1 MSSSAFPLSTMKTDF
16 IQGLRCRSGI
26 RFGALAASAALAAL
40 LSGCGGGDG
49 SGSAVAATSAPQSTA
64 KIVAADA
71 DVRQKVLFS
80 GATKGFVASALAA
93 SLPAGTEAD
102 YDVLVI
108 GDADKGGS
116 ATLELARKA
125 LDAGK
130 EVVFDAASDGSA
142 QSAHAK
148 TLMAL
153 VGTSIDSAAVRVQK
167 AEAGGYYVTPIDAPA
182 LAMKKLQ
189 LASAKESNPSSNSVQ
204 SVFGIQ
210 NKESTQ

>member
-1 MSSSAFPLSTMKTDF
+1 MKNAF
-16 IQGLRCRSGI
+16 IERLRPRGKARLCT
-26 RFGALAASAALAAL
+26 LATSAALLAL
-40 LSGCGGGDG
+40 LQGCGGGDG
-49 SGSAVAATSAPQSTA
+49 TAASPVAANAAATTAPKA
-64 KIVAADA
+64 NDIVPIGA
-71 DVRQKVLFS
+71 DVRQKVYFAGS
-80 GATKGFVASALAA
+80 TKGFVATALAA
-93 SLPAGTEAD
+93 SLPAGTEGS

-108 GDADKGGS
+108 GDADQGGN

-130 EVVFDAASDGSA
+130 EVVFDAASDGSP

-148 TLMAL
+148 TLMTL

-210 NKESTQ
+210 NKESAQ